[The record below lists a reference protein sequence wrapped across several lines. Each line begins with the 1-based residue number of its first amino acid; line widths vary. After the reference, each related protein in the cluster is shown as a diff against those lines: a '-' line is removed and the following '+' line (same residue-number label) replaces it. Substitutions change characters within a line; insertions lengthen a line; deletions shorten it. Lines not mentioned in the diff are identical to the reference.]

1 MRRENQEPAARFI
14 HGPNSNPSE
23 DKTYKHT
30 CGICRPISVVT
41 NLFRPKITD
50 LCLGDRQDL
59 PIEALREKDCP
70 DSRLYLQLNFVFGLI
85 VIEWN

>member
-1 MRRENQEPAARFI
+1 MNWTMLAERRYTLPFQFI
-14 HGPNSNPSE
+14 YSSGHQPFLAKDHN
-23 DKTYKHT
+23 
-30 CGICRPISVVT
+30 
-41 NLFRPKITD
+41 

-70 DSRLYLQLNFVFGLI
+70 DSRLYLQLNFLFSLI